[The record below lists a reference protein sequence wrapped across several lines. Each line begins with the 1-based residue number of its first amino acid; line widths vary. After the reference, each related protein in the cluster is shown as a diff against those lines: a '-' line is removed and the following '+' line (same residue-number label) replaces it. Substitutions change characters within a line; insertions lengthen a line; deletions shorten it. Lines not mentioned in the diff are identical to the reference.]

1 MTFSGIPIRISSFLY
16 KKQENQR
23 RTNRTGSLFFSS
35 HPCLC
40 KPLLQCHFFV
50 SGPLVLFIEILNI
63 SEIAQSSLLGACV
76 CVCVCVC
83 VVAQSCLTLCDP
95 MDCSPPGS
103 SLHRIFQARI
113 LEWVANS
120 YSRGSCQTQVSNTRL
135 FATEPP
141 GKPLS
146 FRYCFIIMIFQR
158 GIFFSL
164 AHRQMTA
171 PDCFSP

>member
-1 MTFSGIPIRISSFLY
+1 M
-16 KKQENQR
+16 
-23 RTNRTGSLFFSS
+23 SLFCIRPISTVYRNSQYFWNSSEFSFR
-35 HPCLC
+35 CM
-40 KPLLQCHFFV
+40 
-50 SGPLVLFIEILNI
+50 
-63 SEIAQSSLLGACV
+63 CV
-76 CVCVCVC
+76 CVCMC
-83 VVAQSCLTLCDP
+83 VVVQSCLTLCDP

-103 SLHRIFQARI
+103 SLHGIFRARI

-146 FRYCFIIMIFQR
+146 FRYRFVIMIFQR

-171 PDCFSP
+171 PDYFSPWKSPSPFAQCCSIGSSNKCPVGSMFCLCGV